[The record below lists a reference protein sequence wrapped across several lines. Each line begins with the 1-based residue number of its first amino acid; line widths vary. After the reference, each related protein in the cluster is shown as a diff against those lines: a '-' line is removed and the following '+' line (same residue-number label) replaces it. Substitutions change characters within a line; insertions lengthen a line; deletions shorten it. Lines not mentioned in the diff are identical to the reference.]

1 MIAAAG
7 IIMLVKPLTYLLV
20 DNDPEKNFV
29 FAYHYTPIL
38 VIAMIFQ
45 CLCQFTSS
53 VYNVKKKSM
62 NSMLTSIIAA
72 AANLLLNFLWIPDY
86 GAYGAAAATAVSY
99 MLCFAV
105 RIRDVTRLIK
115 FKEYGIRNMINTF
128 LVSGMAYIVIAEPKL
143 TYLWLI
149 LIFLLVTA
157 LNFGAV
163 MSTAKKVLNRR
174 SGDS

>member
-1 MIAAAG
+1 M
-7 IIMLVKPLTYLLV
+7 
-20 DNDPEKNFV
+20 
-29 FAYHYTPIL
+29 
-38 VIAMIFQ
+38 
-45 CLCQFTSS
+45 
-53 VYNVKKKSM
+53 
-62 NSMLTSIIAA
+62 
-72 AANLLLNFLWIPDY
+72 LNFLWIPDY

-115 FKEYGIRNMINTF
+115 
-128 LVSGMAYIVIAEPKL
+128 YIVIAEPKL